1 MGVKGEGDYCAFTK
15 AVEHLGDRW
24 SLVILRELT
33 IHGTRGFNA
42 LADGVPGISR
52 SVLAARLRKLEDLE
66 LVTRDRS
73 SRHGVPGYQLT
84 HAGRELQPVLRGLWE
99 WSLRF
104 VPEDPAMA
112 ERDPDIV
119 IRWLADRVDVS
130 NVPDR
135 PVVLDLYV
143 RGTGA
148 RRFWLVLE
156 RGTRPSICIAD
167 PMLAGDRYLFVE
179 ADVRALY
186 PIARQTRGW
195 AAAIEDGSVQ
205 VFGAPELVEALPSW
219 FVSSNGS
226 KSDATKARHLA
237 ARRHLSIENEPNG
250 HVPTV
255 GAPAPRLAAAP
266 QARGAAPSSMRSP
279 ATVASDS

>member
-1 MGVKGEGDYCAFTK
+1 MTAKGEGDYCAFTK

-52 SVLAARLRKLEDLE
+52 SVLAARLKKLEDLE
-66 LVTRDRS
+66 LVARDPS
-73 SRHGVPGYQLT
+73 SRRGVPGYQLT
-84 HAGRELQPVLRGLWE
+84 RAGRELQPILRGLWQ

-135 PVVLDLYV
+135 PVVLDLDV
-143 RGTGA
+143 SGTGT

-156 RGTRPSICIAD
+156 RGTPPSICIED
-167 PMLAGDRYLFVE
+167 PLLAGDRYVFVE

-186 PIARQTRGW
+186 PIARRMRGW
-195 AAAIEDGSVQ
+195 SAAIGDGSVE
-205 VFGAPELVEALPSW
+205 VFGAPKLVEALPSW
-219 FVSSNGS
+219 FARDETGVSDENGLLHGPAMTNHS
-226 KSDATKARHLA
+226 VAPVR
-237 ARRHLSIENEPNG
+237 
-250 HVPTV
+250 
-255 GAPAPRLAAAP
+255 APAAANP
-266 QARGAAPSSMRSP
+266 IELS
-279 ATVASDS
+279 

>member
-1 MGVKGEGDYCAFTK
+1 VAATGDYCAFTK

-42 LADGVPGISR
+42 LADGLPGISR

-66 LVTRDRS
+66 LITRDRS
-73 SRHGVPGYQLT
+73 GRGVPGYQLT
-84 HAGRELQPVLRGLWE
+84 HAGRELQPILRGLWG

-119 IRWLADRVDVS
+119 IRWLTDRIDPS
-130 NVPDR
+130 AVPDR
-135 PVVLDLYV
+135 TVVMDLDV
-143 RGTGA
+143 TGTGT

-156 RGTRPSICIAD
+156 HGTAPSICIED
-167 PMLAGDRYLFVE
+167 PLLAGDRYVFVE

-186 PIARQTRGW
+186 PIARGMRGW
-195 AAAIEDGSVQ
+195 SEAVADGSVQ
-205 VFGAPELVEALPSW
+205 LSGEPALVRSLPTW
-219 FVSSNGS
+219 FLAGS
-226 KSDATKARHLA
+226 ASQPGGQPTASRR
-237 ARRHLSIENEPNG
+237 ARRASARR
-250 HVPTV
+250 VPV
-255 GAPAPRLAAAP
+255 RA
-266 QARGAAPSSMRSP
+266 
-279 ATVASDS
+279 VAGS

>member
-42 LADGVPGISR
+42 LVDGVPGISR
-52 SVLAARLRKLEDLE
+52 SVLAARLKKLEDLE
-66 LVTRDRS
+66 LVTRDPS
-73 SRHGVPGYQLT
+73 SRQGVPGYQLT
-84 HAGRELQPVLRGLWE
+84 HAGRELQPILRGLWQ

-135 PVVLDLYV
+135 PVVLDLAV
-143 RGTGA
+143 GGTGA
-148 RRFWLVLE
+148 QRFWLVLE
-156 RGTRPSICIAD
+156 RGTKPSICIED
-167 PMLAGDRYLFVE
+167 PLLTGDRYLFVE

-195 AAAIEDGSVQ
+195 SAAIADGSVQ
-205 VFGAPELVEALPSW
+205 VFGAPELVKALPRW
-219 FVSSNGS
+219 FPT
-226 KSDATKARHLA
+226 SDSAELDTTRGIRPRRRPAIAGELTGREATADAPPSRVGA
-237 ARRHLSIENEPNG
+237 AR
-250 HVPTV
+250 
-255 GAPAPRLAAAP
+255 
-266 QARGAAPSSMRSP
+266 
-279 ATVASDS
+279 

>member
-1 MGVKGEGDYCAFTK
+1 MNAKGDYCAFTK

-24 SLVILRELT
+24 SLVIIRELT

-42 LADGVPGISR
+42 LADGLPGVSR

-73 SRHGVPGYQLT
+73 VGRGVPGYRLT
-84 HAGRELQPVLRGLWE
+84 YAGRELEPVLRGLWG

-119 IRWLADRVDVS
+119 IRWLGDRIDPGS
-130 NVPDR
+130 VPER
-135 PVVLDLYV
+135 TVVLGLDV
-143 RGTGA
+143 TGTGV

-156 RGTRPSICIAD
+156 HGVAPSICIAD
-167 PMLAGDRYLFVE
+167 PSLAEDRYVFVE

-186 PIARQTRGW
+186 PIARGTRDW
-195 AAAIEDGSVQ
+195 RAAIADDSVRLW
-205 VFGAPELVEALPSW
+205 GDPALRRALPGW
-219 FVSSNGS
+219 FV
-226 KSDATKARHLA
+226 A
-237 ARRHLSIENEPNG
+237 P
-250 HVPTV
+250 PT
-255 GAPAPRLAAAP
+255 GAFP
-266 QARGAAPSSMRSP
+266 
-279 ATVASDS
+279 